1 MDATRRLA
9 EMPLWESAI
18 LIVLIPTLIA
28 MCGPILVRWIVGYER
43 IAPNNEVA
51 GFKFA
56 TLGVIYAVL
65 LGFTVVVVWE
75 RFADAE
81 RATVQEA
88 AALLAMHRL
97 SGGLPAEPQAKLR
110 DELSSYVEAAIS
122 DDWPEMARG
131 AGSKRVT
138 EQLSEVYAAVLAIPA
153 ETPRD
158 AVLVEE
164 LFNQL
169 NAVSEG
175 RRERL
180 ILADGIVPNVIWLVL
195 FAGAAVT
202 LAFTFFF
209 GSRNLIA
216 QVLMTGMLAVLIF
229 MALYV
234 AVQIDHPFSGP
245 VSVPPQALKLIDI
258 T

>member
-1 MDATRRLA
+1 
-9 EMPLWESAI
+9 MPLWESAA

-28 MCGPILVRWIVGYER
+28 MGGPFLIRRLVGYEF

-75 RFADAE
+75 RFSDAE
-81 RATVQEA
+81 RASVQEA
-88 AALLAMHRL
+88 AAILTMHRL
-97 SGGLPAEPQAKLR
+97 SAGLPADSQAKLHA
-110 DELSSYVEAAIS
+110 ELSSYVEAAIA

-131 AGSKRVT
+131 AGSRKVT
-138 EQLSEVYAAVLAIPA
+138 QKLDDMYAAVLAIPA
-153 ETPRD
+153 ATPRD
-158 AVLVEE
+158 TILLEE

-169 NAVSEG
+169 NSVTEA

-195 FAGAAVT
+195 FAGAVVT
-202 LAFTFFF
+202 LTFTFFF
-209 GSRNLIA
+209 GSRNLVA
-216 QVLMTGMLAVLIF
+216 QVLMTGMLAALIF
-229 MALYV
+229 MALFV
-234 AVQIDHPFSGP
+234 AVEIDHPFSGA
-245 VSVPPQALKLIDI
+245 VSVPPQALRLIDI
-258 T
+258 S